1 MPLIRSGGPGLFGL
15 FASWTAA
22 RRAWRLSA
30 HAYQGD
36 RPGRRF
42 KQNLRWALAA
52 ALRPEAALDW
62 FAHLQRDDLA
72 PFKAANPILVF
83 KPMRSYLSTRWG
95 LQRRTKVM
103 RETYAYVL
111 WRGGA
116 AREALLQG
124 NRGGVVLA
132 SFPLGELGE
141 GQILLGF
148 DNTFRKEGEFA
159 VTFAVPG
166 QSTRICCLSFAL
178 EWQDN
183 GLALFAGCVQGLNE
197 GQAEIMKVLGKAM
210 HGLRPK
216 ALVFFAAQEVARA
229 LGVRE
234 LFGAGNGIQVHRR
247 KHLIHVAWLHDLT
260 FDYDA
265 FWAELG
271 GRPAFDGWFYLPRKA
286 RQRTRDE
293 IKPNKRS
300 LYAKRYALMDAL
312 AIRIRTSMGAP
323 APEAPDLP

>member
-1 MPLIRSGGPGLFGL
+1 ML
-15 FASWTAA
+15 ASWTAA
-22 RRAWRLSA
+22 RRAWRLST
-30 HAYQGD
+30 HAYRGD
-36 RPGRRF
+36 RLLRRL
-42 KQNLRWALAA
+42 KQNLRWAAAA

-62 FAHLQRDDLA
+62 FAHLQQEDLA
-72 PFKAANPILVF
+72 PFRDVNPILVF
-83 KPMRSYLSTRWG
+83 KPMRAYLSTRWG

-124 NRGGVVLA
+124 NGEGVVLA

-166 QSTRICCLSFAL
+166 QAARICCLSFAL

-183 GLALFAGCVQGLNE
+183 GLALFAGCVQGIHE
-197 GQAEIMKVLGKAM
+197 GQAEVMKVLGKAM

-216 ALVFFAAQEVARA
+216 ALVVFATQEVARA

-247 KHLIHVAWLHDLT
+247 KHLIHLAWAHDLT

-265 FWAELG
+265 FWRELG
-271 GRPAFDGWFYLPRKA
+271 GRPAYDGWFYLPRKA
-286 RQRTRDE
+286 RPRSRDE

-300 LYAKRYALMDAL
+300 LYAKRYALQDDL
-312 AIRIRTSMGAP
+312 AARIRTSMGTS
-323 APEAPDLP
+323 ETE